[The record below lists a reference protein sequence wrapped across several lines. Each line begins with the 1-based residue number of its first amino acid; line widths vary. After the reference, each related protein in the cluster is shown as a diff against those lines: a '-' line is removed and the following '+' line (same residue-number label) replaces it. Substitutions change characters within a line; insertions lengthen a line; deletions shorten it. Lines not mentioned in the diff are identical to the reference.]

1 MNGLFGLQS
10 MLHKESTAE
19 DFIQVQLEQLENMD
33 IRDNCLAT
41 LEGMRL
47 SEETS
52 VSQYKAALNANKNG
66 GNYTFQPPTKAGD
79 TNITKSDGS
88 HVSSNAKP
96 DEVEQLYTNKDKQA
110 SEAFDEIMGLD
121 GLLEAADAEDCLVM
135 GNISDSRMKGLITSD
150 VVLEGE
156 AMVRY
161 MLSHNILNL
170 SGPVAKLYNRATLVR
185 YGIRFPQDIHYGE
198 DMLYFLQYLNHIGR
212 VAFRQSELY
221 QVTMRE
227 GSLSRGYYP
236 FESEYACFE
245 TCLSEMTTF
254 ASRLPLSDAEKT
266 AIVWRNRTA
275 QFFLHSVK
283 SVYALSNAYAW
294 SEQMRCLQSI
304 PVAYY
309 RSFGETFRPEGLS
322 SRLVSTLVSN
332 RWFTLLLVFGYC
344 YEQSRLLKMGD
355 HS

>member
-121 GLLEAADAEDCLVM
+121 GLMEAAAADAEDGVEEPAPDDTEADEELDQAAKEALEDIPEGSIEEAVDFWNATEQDGTFESNTALEAELV
-135 GNISDSRMKGLITSD
+135 G
-150 VVLEGE
+150 V
-156 AMVRY
+156 
-161 MLSHNILNL
+161 
-170 SGPVAKLYNRATLVR
+170 
-185 YGIRFPQDIHYGE
+185 
-198 DMLYFLQYLNHIGR
+198 DMLI
-212 VAFRQSELY
+212 
-221 QVTMRE
+221 
-227 GSLSRGYYP
+227 P
-236 FESEYACFE
+236 KDEYE
-245 TCLSEMTTF
+245 
-254 ASRLPLSDAEKT
+254 
-266 AIVWRNRTA
+266 I
-275 QFFLHSVK
+275 
-283 SVYALSNAYAW
+283 
-294 SEQMRCLQSI
+294 
-304 PVAYY
+304 
-309 RSFGETFRPEGLS
+309 
-322 SRLVSTLVSN
+322 
-332 RWFTLLLVFGYC
+332 
-344 YEQSRLLKMGD
+344 
-355 HS
+355 